1 MMIAFVDVARTATI
15 VGVMM
20 IVFMEI
26 GNIDPVGSVLVI
38 ATMMIADAVDA
49 VSLVHATTTLFE
61 HSPSRLLSS
70 SSSSSSSSFRRS
82 NSINRDSLEDM
93 FQLNRIFDKE
103 CSL

>member
-70 SSSSSSSSFRRS
+70 SSSFRRS

>member
-70 SSSSSSSSFRRS
+70 SSSSSSFRRS

>member
-70 SSSSSSSSFRRS
+70 SSSSSFRRS